1 MKGAGRFEKKI
12 SLYSKRLR
20 RGKNEKGKNNKTKKR
35 AGNRRK
41 RSLQGGNC

>member
-1 MKGAGRFEKKI
+1 MKGAGKFAKKI

-20 RGKNEKGKNNKTKKR
+20 RGKNEKGKTNKTKKR